1 MTSAGHVNVTRLLPR
16 PEAGSTGSKG
26 PSGHAS
32 LAMTALRARRFP
44 HHEREIPMSEEMT
57 ADQIYATYF
66 GPDGQPVRAGVV
78 LSEQESLEYAQYFDD
93 TTDQTITEETD
104 R

>member
-1 MTSAGHVNVTRLLPR
+1 MTSAGRVNVTRLLPR

-57 ADQIYATYF
+57 EDQIYATYF
-66 GPDGQPVRAGVV
+66 DANGQPVRPGVV
-78 LSEQESLEYAQYFDD
+78 LSDEESREYAKYFAD
-93 TTDQTITEETD
+93 TTDQTITEESA
-104 R
+104 